1 MNEHGVEIRENGGKP
16 ELPSAPTPPTSFLK
30 RAGNHFRE
38 FGEWLAAGNWVYGVI
53 AFLLIG
59 ALILP
64 PISLPQRLHITGYTR
79 LSPENPS
86 VSHPDGIT
94 LHVRPEDN
102 VSLRVRL
109 DSVPQAIFLEGS
121 AGADLKEALAALP
134 PVLQV
139 KSPFY
144 RIYTASRATGPAT
157 IEVTIP
163 NDAEPWETLD
173 LYTWNG
179 LTWEWVGGTLD
190 REREVLIAHIPSLP
204 SSVVVMQT
212 LPVVPAIGTVASG
225 EAVRGPVA
233 ELLTQ
238 VMLPGLYLGAD
249 GAVVGQAPPP
259 LSGSP
264 RSLLLLGNR
273 PQGQPLRTA
282 LLSEVLTN
290 PAFRERHIAEI
301 VARAGNYDGV
311 ALKYEGVPV
320 EERDA
325 FTEFVTALA
334 AALHAQNLRLE
345 VIVPAPSRTD
355 SGWDSGGY
363 DWAALGRAADALIFP
378 LPDAPSAYAE
388 GGDISSLMEWAV
400 GQVGRYHLRA
410 AVSSL
415 SAEQGPDGV
424 RHVGLEEALAP
435 FGQVQPPA
443 ESSLKPGQEVVFNLV
458 GQVTSIV
465 PQDAAATY
473 VINYRTDAGENR
485 SVWLGTPSFL
495 ARKLDWALRY
505 HLGGVLVYDLLAEG
519 NMPGVVEA
527 VDGYRVA
534 AGLPQPTTLEVT
546 WTVDGPQ
553 TAQQVVSLTNP
564 AFRWVAPETAGT
576 YTVTASIAGVS
587 RGAVQINVAAPTPT
601 PTPTP
606 TPQAPGTTALAAA
619 PTCMQAQ
626 FVTDVTVPDGTR
638 FENNESFKKTW
649 RLRNAG
655 TCDWPEDTVLVFYQ
669 GEKMGGP
676 DTVPVGVV
684 KAGATVDISVDLK
697 APTNS
702 GRFTGWWY
710 LKAGGAK
717 IPGSDVTV
725 VIQAGEVA
733 SAPPPPAP
741 GARGSFELG
750 GHVANFSFP
759 YADLM
764 RYAGMNWVKTQI
776 RYPADASG
784 VIAAA
789 HAAGFKIQVSALGPA
804 SMTGQAGFEQE
815 IASWVARMAAAGADA
830 IEVWNEPNID
840 REWQNGL
847 IHPANYT
854 KLLCAA
860 YQAIKAAN
868 PGTAVISAAPAPTGY
883 FGGCHPHGCDDKP
896 WLEGMYVAGAANCM
910 DYIGAHHNAGATPPS
925 ARSGHPADGG
935 DHHHSWYFLPQT
947 ELYYNIF
954 RGTRQLFYTELGYAS
969 QEGVEPFPDNFWWG
983 RNTDNSEQA
992 AWLAEAVRLSIQ
1004 TGMVRCII
1012 VWNVDFLQP
1021 IPGDPQN
1028 GYAIIRP
1035 GGICPACDA
1044 LHAVLGSR

>member
-1 MNEHGVEIRENGGKP
+1 MDERSGEIGTS
-16 ELPSAPTPPTSFLK
+16 PSLLK
-30 RAGNHFRE
+30 RVGNHFRE
-38 FGEWLAAGNWVYGVI
+38 FGEWLAAGNWVYGAI

-59 ALILP
+59 ALLLP

-79 LSPENPS
+79 IGPGNPS

-94 LHVRPEDN
+94 VSVRPEDK

-109 DSVPQAIFLEGS
+109 DSVPQAVFLEGS

-134 PVLQV
+134 LVLQV

-144 RIYTASRATGPAT
+144 RIYGSRSAGPAT
-157 IEVTIP
+157 IEVVIP

-179 LTWEWVGGTLD
+179 TAWEWIGGALD
-190 REREVLIAHIPSLP
+190 RDREVLTAHVLSLP

-212 LPVVPAIGTVASG
+212 LPVVPEIGTVASG
-225 EAVRGPVA
+225 SAVAGPAA
-233 ELLTQ
+233 ELLTH
-238 VMLPGLYLGAD
+238 VMLPGLYLGTD
-249 GAVVGQAPPP
+249 GAVLGDVPAPPA
-259 LSGSP
+259 GSP
-264 RSLLLLGNR
+264 EPLLWLSNR
-273 PQGQPLRTA
+273 PKGQPVNRA
-282 LLSEVLTN
+282 LLSDVLGN
-290 PAFRERHIAEI
+290 PTLRERHITEI
-301 VARAGNYDGV
+301 LSKTTGYAGV
-311 ALKYEGVPV
+311 VLAYEGVSP
-320 EERDA
+320 EQREA
-325 FTEFVTALA
+325 FTELVTALA
-334 AALHAQNLRLE
+334 DALHTQNLRLH
-345 VIVPAPSRTD
+345 VVVPAPTRTD

-363 DWAALGRAADALIFP
+363 DWAALGRVADALIFP
-378 LPDAPSAYAE
+378 LPDDPAVYAE
-388 GGDISSLMEWAV
+388 GEDVQSLMEWAT
-400 GQVGRYHLRA
+400 GQVSRYILRA

-415 SAEQGPDGV
+415 SADTGPDGV
-424 RHVGLEEALAP
+424 RYIGLEEALAP
-435 FGQVQPPA
+435 FGQIQAPA
-443 ESSLKPGQEVVFNLV
+443 ESSLNPGQEVVFTLV
-458 GQVTSIV
+458 GQVTGIV
-465 PQDAAATY
+465 PQETAGTY
-473 VINYRTDAGENR
+473 AIAYRTEKGESR
-485 SVWLGTPSFL
+485 TVWLGTPSFL
-495 ARKLDWALRY
+495 ARKLDWALHY
-505 HLGGVLVYDLLAEG
+505 HLGGVVVYDLLSEG

-534 AGLPQPTTLEVT
+534 AGLPQPTELEVT
-546 WTVDGPQ
+546 WTVNGPQ

-564 AFRWVAPETAGT
+564 AFRWVAPEAAGT
-576 YTVTASIAGVS
+576 YTVAAAIAGVS
-587 RGAVQINVAAPTPT
+587 RGSVQVNVVAPTPT

-606 TPQAPGTTALAAA
+606 ESPTTTVAGAPA
-619 PTCMQAQ
+619 CMQAQ
-626 FVTDVTVPDGTR
+626 FVADVTVPDGTH
-638 FENNESFKKTW
+638 FDNNESFKKTW
-649 RLRNAG
+649 RLRNSG

-669 GEKMGGP
+669 GENMGGP
-676 DTVPVGVV
+676 DSVPVGAV

-697 APTNS
+697 APANS

-710 LKAGGAK
+710 LKADGAK

-733 SAPPPPAP
+733 AVPPSPAP
-741 GARGSFELG
+741 VSRGSFELG

-759 YADLM
+759 YASQM

-815 IASWVARMAAAGADA
+815 IANWVARMAAAGADA

-883 FGGCHPHGCDDKP
+883 FGGCYPHGCDDKP
-896 WLEGMYVAGAANCM
+896 WMEGMYAAGAANCM

-954 RGTRQLFYTELGYAS
+954 HGTRQLFYTELGYAS

-983 RNTDNSEQA
+983 RGTDNSEQA

-1012 VWNVDFLQP
+1012 VWNVDFLQA

>member
-1 MNEHGVEIRENGGKP
+1 MGANDVATRNPK
-16 ELPSAPTPPTSFLK
+16 PSALQRVVS
-30 RAGNHFRE
+30 HFRE
-38 FGEWLAAGNWVYGVI
+38 FGQWLAAGNWIYGAI
-53 AFLLIG
+53 AFLVIG

-79 LSPENPS
+79 LGAKNPS
-86 VSHPDGIT
+86 VSHPDGLT
-94 LHVRPEDN
+94 VGVNPEEN

-121 AGADLKEALAALP
+121 AGADLKAALAAIP

-139 KSPFY
+139 KSPLY
-144 RIYTASRATGPAT
+144 RIQTGSRTAGPAT
-157 IEVTIP
+157 VEVVIP
-163 NDAEPWETLD
+163 NDAEPWEALD
-173 LYTWNG
+173 LYTWTG
-179 LTWEWVGGTLD
+179 ATWEWVGGTLD
-190 REREVLIAHIPSLP
+190 REREVLIAYVDRLP

-212 LPVVPAIGTVASG
+212 LPVVPAIGTVAQG
-225 EAVRGPVA
+225 EAVSGPA
-233 ELLTQ
+233 AGLLTQ

-249 GAVVGQAPPP
+249 GTLIGRPPTLP
-259 LSGSP
+259 SGSP
-264 RSLLLLGNR
+264 EALLLVGNR
-273 PQGQPLRTA
+273 PAGQPLNRVLLEE
-282 LLSEVLTN
+282 LLSN
-290 PAFRERHIAEI
+290 PDLQARHIAEI
-301 VARAGNYDGV
+301 LSKATGYVGV
-311 ALKYEGVPV
+311 ALDYEGVIP
-320 EERDA
+320 EQREA
-325 FTEFVTALA
+325 FSAFVAALA
-334 AALHAQNLRLE
+334 DALHAQGLRLE
-345 VIVPAPSRTD
+345 VMVPAPSRTD
-355 SGWDSGGY
+355 SGWDPGGY

-378 LPDAPSAYAE
+378 LPADPAAYTE
-388 GGDISSLMEWAV
+388 GGTVPALLEWAV
-400 GQVGRYHLRA
+400 GQVGRYKLRA

-415 SAEQGPDGV
+415 SADSGADGV
-424 RHVGLEEALAP
+424 RYVGLEEALAP

-443 ESSLKPGQEVVFNLV
+443 ESSLQPGQEVVFTLV
-458 GQVTSIV
+458 GQVTSITPMESV
-465 PQDAAATY
+465 GTY
-473 VINYRTDAGENR
+473 AIAYKTEQGEGRT
-485 SVWLGTPSFL
+485 VWLGTPSFL

-505 HLGGVLVYDLLAEG
+505 HLGGVVVHDLVSAG
-519 NMPGVVEA
+519 NMSGVAEA

-534 AGLPQPTTLEVT
+534 AGLPQPTALEVV
-546 WTVDGPQ
+546 WKVEGSQ
-553 TAQQVVSLTNP
+553 TAEERVTLSQP
-564 AFRWVAPETAGT
+564 EFRWKAPETAGT
-576 YTVTASIAGVS
+576 YTISAAIAGVN
-587 RGAVQINVAAPTPT
+587 RGSVQVNVAAPTPV

-606 TPQAPGTTALAAA
+606 ASTAATAATTTAPA
-619 PTCMQAQ
+619 CMQAA
-626 FVTDVTVPDGTR
+626 FVTDVTVPDGTK
-638 FENNESFKKTW
+638 FNNNETFKKTW
-649 RLRNAG
+649 RLRNSG
-655 TCDWPEDTVLVFYQ
+655 TCDWPQDTILVFAS

-676 DTVPVGVV
+676 DSVPVGAV
-684 KAGATVDISVDLK
+684 KAGTTVDISVDLK
-697 APTNS
+697 APANP
-702 GRFTGWWY
+702 GRYTGIWY
-710 LKAGGAK
+710 VKASGAK
-717 IPGSDVTV
+717 IPGSDVSV

-733 SAPPPPAP
+733 PAPAP
-741 GARGSFELG
+741 GARGNFELG
-750 GHVANFSFP
+750 GHVANFSLP
-759 YADLM
+759 YASQM

-804 SMTGQAGFEQE
+804 NMTGQPGFEQE
-815 IASWVARMAAAGADA
+815 IARWVAGMAAAGADA

-854 KLLCAA
+854 KLLCAS

-925 ARSGHPADGG
+925 ARSGHPADRG
-935 DHHHSWYFLPQT
+935 DRHHSWYFLPQT

-954 RGTRQLFYTELGYAS
+954 RGTRQLFYTELGFAS

-983 RNTDNSEQA
+983 RETDNSEQA
-992 AWLAEAVRLSIQ
+992 AWLAESVRLSIQ

-1035 GGICPACDA
+1035 GGSCPACDA